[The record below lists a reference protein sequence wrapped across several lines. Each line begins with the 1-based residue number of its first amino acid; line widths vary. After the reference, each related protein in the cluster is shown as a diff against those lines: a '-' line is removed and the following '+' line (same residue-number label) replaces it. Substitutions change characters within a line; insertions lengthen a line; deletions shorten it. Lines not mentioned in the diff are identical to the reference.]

1 MFKPVTLKA
10 AAAIVLLMLSPMVAA
25 TSQGQENS
33 PGDKLLRTI
42 PAEILFV
49 VRVNNFDYTLNQ
61 IDQFLSGA
69 SPMPLGVSIM
79 ARMQL
84 TGFLGDPALNNVKTA
99 ESFALFGLIMPGESA
114 EAPAPAEIFVAGL
127 VPITD
132 FNQFVSG
139 NQNCSQPDDNG
150 ISRITTTDMSG
161 QTGTTL
167 IADLDNYAL
176 LTTADNYDNL
186 LSVIKSISVET
197 TGLAGN
203 LDADEAENAIKQP
216 LWAYGNIQAVYKTFG
231 PIIFM
236 QLEQAGAMMKTLEST
251 GQPPLPNA
259 EKLMRLYA
267 EMLETLMKQTKSLSL
282 TVNPKP
288 DMLTATG
295 TISAMPGTNMADT
308 LTAGTSPKQQDK
320 LLGYL
325 QDGAM
330 MNFAYTINAPLLK
343 TFNNTGLD
351 ILAAIAGQNM
361 TAEDLAKLRKLTEDI
376 TDSLGSAAA
385 CSLGIDTQ
393 ASRLTGRYVL
403 EIRDIDKFNNIVG
416 QAPGIWNEIFAD
428 FYRGLGM
435 ETSFTVKRAID
446 NYKDVSID
454 SARLVFEST
463 DANSPQG
470 QLINSL
476 YGEGIDYRWAIVDG
490 LCVCAIAG
498 DANSVIREMIDLA
511 KAGGPAQTPSEIT
524 QGLALIP
531 SADKADFV
539 GTYNLLRTMK
549 MAFAMSPLP
558 VSQLDIQTKSNLA
571 FAAKVGNGRV
581 SIEIALPKQH
591 LTECVSATMAMQ
603 QMFAQQMES
612 MPQQT
617 PQQTGKQPPV
627 TKLLPAK
634 SITQPGP
641 SAGKFIIE
649 PAVDIGGV
657 RFGMTAEQMKEI
669 LGPPDNTTG
678 CAYQYFNGGFLI
690 ITASDNT
697 VDTVICGVLY
707 APDSPLIKNSKYRTS
722 KDIGM
727 GSGKQD
733 IISAYGQPSSTRQHL
748 DGSNSVTLEY
758 EHISA
763 KFTLTDDK
771 VVQMIFRSP
780 R

>member
-1 MFKPVTLKA
+1 
-10 AAAIVLLMLSPMVAA
+10 
-25 TSQGQENS
+25 
-33 PGDKLLRTI
+33 
-42 PAEILFV
+42 
-49 VRVNNFDYTLNQ
+49 
-61 IDQFLSGA
+61 
-69 SPMPLGVSIM
+69 
-79 ARMQL
+79 MQL

-99 ESFALFGLIMPGESA
+99 EGFALFGLIMSEGSA
-114 EAPAPAEIFVAGL
+114 EAAAPPEIFIAGL

-139 NQNCSQPDDNG
+139 NPNCSQPDDNG
-150 ISRITTTDMSG
+150 ISRITITDMSG
-161 QTGTTL
+161 QTRTTL

-186 LSVIKSISVET
+186 LSVKKSISAET

-216 LWAYGNIQAVYKTFG
+216 LWAYGNIQAAYKTFG

-236 QLEQAGAMMKTLEST
+236 QLEQTGAMMKTLEST
-251 GQPPLPNA
+251 GQHPLPNI

-267 EMLETLMKQTKSLSL
+267 EILDTLMKQTKSLSL

-295 TISAMPGTNMADT
+295 TISAMPGTDMADT

-330 MNFAYTINAPLLK
+330 INFAYTINAPLWK
-343 TFNNTGLD
+343 TLNNTGLD
-351 ILAAIAGQNM
+351 ILAAIAGPNM
-361 TAEDLAKLRKLTEDI
+361 TAEDLAKLRKLTEDV

-385 CSLGIDTQ
+385 CSFGIDTQ
-393 ASRLTGRYVL
+393 DSHFAGRYVL
-403 EIRDIDKFNNIVG
+403 EIRDIDKFNNTVER
-416 QAPGIWNEIFAD
+416 ATDTWNEIFAD

-454 SARLVFEST
+454 SAKLVFKST
-463 DANSPQG
+463 DSNSPQG

-476 YGEGIDYRWAIVDG
+476 YGEGLDYRWAIVDG
-490 LCVCAIAG
+490 LCVCAFAG
-498 DANSVIREMIDLA
+498 DANSVIREMIDLV
-511 KAGGPAQTPSEIT
+511 KAGGPTQVPSELKE
-524 QGLALIP
+524 GLALIP
-531 SADKADFV
+531 NADKADFI

-549 MAFAMSPLP
+549 MGFAMSPIP
-558 VSQLDIQTKSNLA
+558 MPQLDMQTKSNLA

-581 SIEIALPKQH
+581 SVDIALPKQH
-591 LTECVSATMAMQ
+591 LTECVSAAMAMQ
-603 QMFAQQMES
+603 QVFAQQMES
-612 MPQQT
+612 IPQQT
-617 PQQTGKQPPV
+617 PQQTGEQPPV
-627 TKLLPAK
+627 AKLLTAK
-634 SITQPGP
+634 PVAQPGP
-641 SAGKFIIE
+641 NAGQLIIE
-649 PAVDIGGV
+649 PTVDIGGV

-678 CAYQYFNGGFLI
+678 CAYQYFNGGFAI

-697 VDTVICGVLY
+697 VDTVICGALY
-707 APDSPLIKNSKYRTS
+707 APDLIKNCKYRTS

-758 EHISA
+758 ENIFS